1 VTILQLFLSGD
12 ENLQTELY
20 AKFFHGLSNAIRY
33 KITEILLD
41 GERTVGELVE
51 LLGISQGQVS
61 NHLACLKWCGYV
73 SSRQNGKHV
82 IYRVSDERVRTLME
96 LAKSIVA
103 DNAER
108 IRSCTRM

>member
-1 VTILQLFLSGD
+1 MQLFLSED

-20 AKFFHGLSNAIRY
+20 AKFFHGLSNAIRF
-33 KITEILLD
+33 KITEILLE
-41 GERTVGELVE
+41 GERSVGELVE

-73 SSRQNGKHV
+73 SARQDSKRV

-96 LAKSIVA
+96 LARSIVA